1 MTATTTA
8 KTTATTTDPTSKRAW
23 LIVLVAAL
31 GYFVDIYDLL
41 LFGIVR
47 TTSLKDIGVAPDDLL
62 DASVLLLN
70 AQMGGLLLGGFLWGV
85 LGDKRGR
92 VSVLFASIFLYS
104 AANIANAFVN
114 DVAVY
119 AVLRFIAGVGLAG
132 ELGAGITLVSE
143 SLPKEKRGLGTTIV
157 ASVGIAGAVVA
168 ALVGDSTSWRV
179 AFGIGGGL
187 GIGLLLL
194 RLGAFESGLFAKVK
208 ESGAT
213 RGDLRL
219 LFSSTDRLRR
229 LFCVVFVAV
238 PIWYV
243 VGILVTFAPELGTA
257 LGLAATPPS
266 TSRAILWCYAG
277 LVVGDLSS
285 GLLSQLLRSRKK
297 VLGLYLVFTAIV
309 VMFYFTAGGR
319 SLTTFYVVCAALGLA
334 TGYWAV
340 FITAAA
346 EQMGTNLRATA
357 TTTAPN
363 LVRGMVVPLTWLFRG
378 LEPSA
383 GVVGAA
389 AFTGVAVLIVA
400 IIALSLLTET
410 FGRDLDFIEE

>member
-1 MTATTTA
+1 MTTTEA
-8 KTTATTTDPTSKRAW
+8 PTPSTTPPITSGRTW

-47 TTSLKDIGVAPDDLL
+47 TTSLKDIGVAPDAIL

-70 AQMGGLLLGGFLWGV
+70 AQMGGLLLGGFLWGI

-104 AANIANAFVN
+104 AANIANAFVD

-143 SLPKEKRGLGTTIV
+143 SLPKERRGLGTTIV

-168 ALVGDSTSWRV
+168 ALVGDLTGWRT
-179 AFGIGGGL
+179 AFAIGGGL
-187 GIGLLLL
+187 GIALLLL
-194 RLGAFESGLFAKVK
+194 RVGAFESGLFAKVK
-208 ESGAT
+208 ASDT
-213 RGDLRL
+213 RRGDLLL
-219 LFSSTDRLRR
+219 LFSSSDRLRR
-229 LFCVVFVAV
+229 LLCVVFVAV

-243 VGILVTFAPELGTA
+243 VGILVTFAPEIGKA
-257 LGLAATPPS
+257 LGLVETPPS
-266 TSRAILWCYAG
+266 TSKAIMWCYAG

-285 GLLSQLLRSRKK
+285 GLLSQLLQSRKK
-297 VLGLYLVFTAIV
+297 VLGIYIALTTVLVI
-309 VMFYFTAGGR
+309 FYFTQGGT
-319 SLTTFYVVCAALGLA
+319 SLTTFYVVCAGLGIA

-363 LVRGMVVPLTWLFRG
+363 LVRGMVLPLTWLFRG

-389 AFTGVAVLIVA
+389 AATGVVVLIVA
-400 IIALSLLTET
+400 LIALSLLRET
-410 FGRDLDFIEE
+410 FGRDLDFLET